1 MSQSRPDQAFR
12 PARPRSRDL
21 STPQMRALRKE
32 LLLVRASV
40 ERAEMAASI
49 IELRESVTHFS
60 WLRFLVPGFGRAA
73 ASASNLGLGNMGTG
87 FGNLLKQ
94 YPLLSSLVSFVVA
107 KPLRDSI
114 ASAAKPVVKW
124 GGLAFT
130 AYEAWRVWQQ
140 MRRQRTGTAGTDT
153 RARRAASDEDD
164 LTG

>member
-1 MSQSRPDQAFR
+1 MSQLRPDQAFR
-12 PARPRSRDL
+12 PARPHSRDL

-40 ERAEMAASI
+40 ERAEMTASI
-49 IELRESVTHFS
+49 IELRETVTHFS

-73 ASASNLGLGNMGTG
+73 ASASRSTGAFGSGLSS
-87 FGNLLKQ
+87 LLKQ
-94 YPLLSSLVSFVVA
+94 YPILSSLVSFVVA
-107 KPLRDSI
+107 KPLRDGI

-140 MRRQRTGTAGTDT
+140 MRRHRDGGDLQ
-153 RARRAASDEDD
+153 ARRAASDEDD

>member
-1 MSQSRPDQAFR
+1 MSQLRPDQAFR
-12 PARPRSRDL
+12 PTRPHSRDL

-40 ERAEMAASI
+40 ERAEMAVSI

-73 ASASNLGLGNMGTG
+73 ASASGSTGAMGALGGG

-94 YPLLSSLVSFVVA
+94 YPLLSSLISLVVA
-107 KPLRDSI
+107 KPLRDGI

-140 MRRQRTGTAGTDT
+140 MRRQRDVGT
-153 RARRAASDEDD
+153 ARRAASEEDD

>member
-1 MSQSRPDQAFR
+1 MSQLRPDQAFR
-12 PARPRSRDL
+12 PTRPHRDL

-49 IELRESVTHFS
+49 IELRETVTHFS
-60 WLRFLVPGFGRAA
+60 WLRFLVPGFGRVA
-73 ASASNLGLGNMGTG
+73 ASASSGTMGALGGGL
-87 FGNLLKQ
+87 GNLLKQ

-107 KPLRDSI
+107 KPLRDGI

-140 MRRQRTGTAGTDT
+140 IRGQRDGAART
-153 RARRAASDEDD
+153 RRAASEEDD

>member
-1 MSQSRPDQAFR
+1 MSQPRPDQAFR
-12 PARPRSRDL
+12 PTRPRSRDL

-40 ERAEMAASI
+40 ERAEMAASM

-60 WLRFLVPGFGRAA
+60 WLRLLVPGFGRAA
-73 ASASNLGLGNMGTG
+73 TGASNLSGMSAGL
-87 FGNLLKQ
+87 GNLLKQ

-140 MRRQRTGTAGTDT
+140 MRRQRTGADART
-153 RARRAASDEDD
+153 RRAASDEDD

>member
-1 MSQSRPDQAFR
+1 MSQLRPDQAFR
-12 PARPRSRDL
+12 PSRPRSRDL

-40 ERAEMAASI
+40 ERAELAASV
-49 IELRESVTHFS
+49 IELRETVTQFS

-73 ASASNLGLGNMGTG
+73 ANASGTMGALGGGL
-87 FGNLLKQ
+87 GNLLKQ
-94 YPLLSSLVSFVVA
+94 YPLLSSLASLVLA

-130 AYEAWRVWQQ
+130 AWEAWRVWQQ
-140 MRRQRTGTAGTDT
+140 MRRQRGSADT
-153 RARRAASDEDD
+153 RTRRASSDEDD